1 MHFWKNHKIVD
12 FFLTDTVFFQEKNQM
27 RSNKNIKMSMT
38 TGIKTLL
45 ALLCIHTI
53 SCMKLES
60 YGCVDCMSVA
70 IRIELQDSQ
79 DSGSITN
86 AKIIAINKAYHDTIV
101 VDSLYLKKFGDSD
114 SSGHYAIYG
123 FPGEY
128 SLNISHP
135 LYNTF
140 IVNSIN
146 VTQWTEVTCEHAN
159 TENLIIRLDKLH
171 LNKNSDIKSNG
182 ILSQIT
188 NGHC

>member
-1 MHFWKNHKIVD
+1 
-12 FFLTDTVFFQEKNQM
+12 
-27 RSNKNIKMSMT
+27 MSIT
-38 TGIKTLL
+38 TGIKALFG
-45 ALLCIHTI
+45 LLCLHFI

-79 DSGSITN
+79 DSGAITN
-86 AKIIAINKAYHDTIV
+86 AKIIAINKTYHDTIV
-101 VDSLYLKKFGDSD
+101 VDSLYLVKYGSRD
-114 SSGHYAIYG
+114 SSGHYTVYG
-123 FPGEY
+123 IPGDY
-128 SLNISHP
+128 SLNISHH

-171 LNKNSDIKSNG
+171 LNKNSDRKSDV
-182 ILSQIT
+182 ILSQVT
-188 NGHC
+188 KGHC